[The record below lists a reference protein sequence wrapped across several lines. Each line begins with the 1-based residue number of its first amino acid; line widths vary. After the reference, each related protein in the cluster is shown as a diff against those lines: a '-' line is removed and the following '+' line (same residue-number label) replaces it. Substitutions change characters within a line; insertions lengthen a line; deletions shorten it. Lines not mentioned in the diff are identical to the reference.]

1 MTYDRNYTWVKE
13 YKDKIITGAEKSGFK
28 VSHTDEIDIAGI
40 KRSTEKTI
48 KIRIQRILSKV
59 NLMRYEHEFGENTT
73 LISDNSTGILNCK
86 GWCLDDYLIGL
97 EIEYSNIDETTLN
110 SLKDNFEKQFDNY
123 KIIWTQLADKS
134 ISVKNKQQLQK

>member
-13 YKDKIITGAEKSGFK
+13 YKDEIITGAEKSGFK

-59 NLMRYEHEFGENTT
+59 NLMSYGHEFGKNTT
-73 LISDNSTGILNCK
+73 LISDIQPAF
-86 GWCLDDYLIGL
+86 LI
-97 EIEYSNIDETTLN
+97 
-110 SLKDNFEKQFDNY
+110 
-123 KIIWTQLADKS
+123 
-134 ISVKNKQQLQK
+134 VKAGV